1 MFWLLKLSIN
11 DIRFI
16 VYFFIFKYF
25 KILFIFKAHTEFL
38 QTQEMEVTAVN
49 H

>member
-1 MFWLLKLSIN
+1 MVHCLF
-11 DIRFI
+11 
-16 VYFFIFKYF
+16 FKYF